1 LMEEVW
7 IEKYRP
13 KSLSDIVGQKEIVER
28 LQAYV
33 QKKSMPHLLFTGRAG
48 TGKTSCAIALV
59 REFFGED
66 WRLNFQELN
75 ASDERGIDVV
85 RTKIKD
91 FARMAPI
98 GSEFKVIFLDE
109 ADALTSD
116 AQAALRRTMEMYTRT
131 CRFILSC
138 NYSSK
143 IIEPIQSRC
152 AVFSFRPLRP
162 EDIRDY
168 LGRIAKKE
176 DLTIE
181 KDGMEALIYVA
192 QGDLRRATNALQVAA
207 AMGDTID
214 DEAIYRSTQTIRPDE
229 IRDLINTALEGDFAK
244 ARKELEKI
252 LIEYALSGED
262 LVRQIHRAVYD
273 LQIKERDKVRLVDR
287 IGEVEFRMVEGGNP
301 RIQLESLLA
310 HFALVGEDIV

>member
-1 LMEEVW
+1 MEEVW

-13 KSLSDIVGQKEIVER
+13 KRLKDVIGQEEIVER
-28 LQAYV
+28 LEAYV
-33 QKKSMPHLLFTGRAG
+33 KGKSMPHLLFAGRPG

-59 REFFGED
+59 REFFGDD

-85 RTKIKD
+85 RNKIKD

-98 GSEFKVIFLDE
+98 GHDFKVIFLDE

-131 CRFILSC
+131 CRFVLSC

-152 AVFSFRPLRP
+152 AVFSFRPLRA
-162 EDIRDY
+162 DDVKKY
-168 LGRIAKKE
+168 LMRIAE
-176 DLTIE
+176 SEGLNIAS
-181 KDGMEALIYVA
+181 DGMDALIYVA
-192 QGDLRRATNALQVAA
+192 QGDMRRATNSLQVAA
-207 AMGDTID
+207 ALGGRINED
-214 DEAIYRSTQTIRPDE
+214 AIYRSTQTVKPE
-229 IRDLINTALEGDFAK
+229 QVQALINTSLKGEFSK
-244 ARKELEKI
+244 ARKQLEEL
-252 LIEYALSGED
+252 LIDYALAGED
-262 LVRQIHRAVYD
+262 LIKQIHRAVYD
-273 LQIKERDKVRLVDR
+273 LNIKERDKVRLVDR
-287 IGEVEFRMVEGGNP
+287 VGEAEFRMVEGANP

-310 HFALVGEDIV
+310 HFAVIGEEIL

>member
-1 LMEEVW
+1 MEEVW

-13 KSLSDIVGQKEIVER
+13 KALSEVVGQREIVER

-33 QKKSMPHLLFTGRAG
+33 RSRSMPHLLFSGRPG
-48 TGKTSCAIALV
+48 TGKTTCAIALV
-59 REFFGED
+59 REFFGEE

-85 RTKIKD
+85 RHKIKD

-109 ADALTSD
+109 ADALTSE

-143 IIEPIQSRC
+143 IIEPIQSRT

-162 EDIRDY
+162 EDVSEY
-168 LGRIAKKE
+168 LGRIAEAE
-176 DLTIE
+176 DLKVE
-181 KDGMEALIYVA
+181 QEGMDAIIYVS

-207 AMGDTID
+207 ALGTKID
-214 DEAIYRSTQTIRPDE
+214 DEAIYRSTQTVRPDE
-229 IRDLINTALEGDFAK
+229 IKSLINTALGGDFSK
-244 ARKELEKI
+244 ARKSLETI
-252 LIEYALSGED
+252 LIDYALSGED
-262 LVRQIHRAVYD
+262 LIRQIHRTVYD
-273 LQIKERDKVRLVDR
+273 LPVKERDKVRLIDR

-310 HFALVGEDIV
+310 HFALVGEDML

>member
-1 LMEEVW
+1 MEEVW

-13 KSLSDIVGQKEIVER
+13 KRLREVVGQEEIVER
-28 LQAYV
+28 LEAYV
-33 QKKSMPHLLFTGRAG
+33 KSRSLPHLMFSGRPG

-59 REFFGED
+59 RELFGDD
-66 WRLNFQELN
+66 WKLNFQELN

-85 RTKIKD
+85 RNKIKD

-109 ADALTSD
+109 ADALTQD

-152 AVFSFRPLRP
+152 AMFSFRPLRS
-162 EDIRDY
+162 EDVEQY
-168 LGRIAKKE
+168 LKHIAKAEKLE
-176 DLTIE
+176 IT

-192 QGDLRRATNALQVAA
+192 SGDMRRGVNALQVAA
-207 AMGDTID
+207 AMGTKID
-214 DEAIYRSTQTIRPDE
+214 DEAIYKSTQTVKPEQIQT
-229 IRDLINTALEGDFAK
+229 LINTALKGDFTRS
-244 ARKELEKI
+244 RKLLEDL
-252 LIEYALSGED
+252 LIDYGLAGED
-262 LVRQIHRAVYD
+262 LIKQIHKNIYD

-287 IGEVEFRMVEGGNP
+287 VGEVEFRMVEGANP
-301 RIQLESLLA
+301 RVQLESLLA
-310 HFALVGEDIV
+310 HFAIIGEEII

>member
-1 LMEEVW
+1 MEEVW

-13 KSLSDIVGQKEIVER
+13 KKLTDVVGQEDIVER
-28 LQAYV
+28 LKAYV
-33 QKKSMPHLLFTGRAG
+33 KSRSLPHLLFAGRPG

-59 REFFGED
+59 RELFGDD

-85 RTKIKD
+85 RSKIKD

-109 ADALTSD
+109 ADALTPD

-131 CRFILSC
+131 CRFIMSC

-162 EDIRDY
+162 EDVRKY
-168 LGRIAKKE
+168 LKHIAKA
-176 DLTIE
+176 E
-181 KDGMEALIYVA
+181 KLEITEEGMVALEYVA
-192 QGDLRRATNALQVAA
+192 SGDMRRGVNALQVAA
-207 AMGDTID
+207 AMGGRID
-214 DEAIYRSTQTIRPDE
+214 DDAIYKSTQTVKPEQIQM
-229 IRDLINTALEGDFAK
+229 LINTALKGDFAK
-244 ARKELEKI
+244 SRKLLED
-252 LIEYALSGED
+252 LLVDYALAGED
-262 LVRQIHRAVYD
+262 LIKQIHKNIFD

-287 IGEVEFRMVEGGNP
+287 VGETEFRMVEGANP
-301 RIQLESLLA
+301 RIQLEALLA
-310 HFALVGEDIV
+310 HFALVGEEII

>member
-1 LMEEVW
+1 MEEVW

-13 KSLSDIVGQKEIVER
+13 KSLSDVVGQKEIVER

-33 QKKSMPHLLFTGRAG
+33 KSKSMPHLLFSGRPG
-48 TGKTSCAIALV
+48 TGKTTCAIALV
-59 REFFGED
+59 REFFED
-66 WRLNFQELN
+66 DWKLNFQELN

-85 RTKIKD
+85 RHKIKD

-98 GSEFKVIFLDE
+98 GSDFKVIFLDE
-109 ADALTSD
+109 ADALTSE

-143 IIEPIQSRC
+143 IIEPIQSRT

-162 EDIRDY
+162 EDVKKY
-168 LGRIAKKE
+168 LGMIAKVEGLK
-176 DLTIE
+176 IE
-181 KDGMEALIYVA
+181 EDGMEALVYVA
-192 QGDLRRATNALQVAA
+192 QGDLRKATNSLQVAA
-207 AMGDTID
+207 VLGTKID
-214 DEAIYRSTQTIRPDE
+214 DEAIYRSTQTVRPDE

-244 ARKELEKI
+244 SRKSLETI
-252 LIEYALSGED
+252 LIDYALSGED
-262 LVRQIHRAVYD
+262 LIRQIHRNVYD
-273 LQIKERDKVRLVDR
+273 LPIKERDKVRLIDR

-310 HFALVGEDIV
+310 HFVLMGEDLL

>member
-1 LMEEVW
+1 MEEVW

-13 KSLSDIVGQKEIVER
+13 KSLSEVVGQTEVVER
-28 LQAYV
+28 LKAYV
-33 QKKSMPHLLFTGRAG
+33 KSKSMPHLMFAGRAG
-48 TGKTSCAIALV
+48 TGKTTCALALV
-59 REFFGED
+59 REFFGEG
-66 WRLNFQELN
+66 WKLNFQELN

-98 GSEFKVIFLDE
+98 GSDFKVIFLDE
-109 ADALTSD
+109 SDALTSD

-162 EDIRDY
+162 EDVKKY
-168 LGRIAKKE
+168 LARVAEKE
-176 DLTIE
+176 GLVLQD
-181 KDGMEALIYVA
+181 DGIDALIYVA
-192 QGDLRRATNALQVAA
+192 QGDLRKATNSLQVAA
-207 AMGDTID
+207 ALTTTID
-214 DEAIYRSTQTIRPDE
+214 DESIYRSTQTVRPE
-229 IRDLINTALEGDFAK
+229 EVKDLINTALEGDFTK
-244 ARKELEKI
+244 ARKGLETI
-252 LIEYALSGED
+252 LIDYALSGED
-262 LVRQIHRAVYD
+262 LIRQIHRNMYD
-273 LQIKERDKVRLVDR
+273 LQIKERDKVRLVDH
-287 IGEVEFRMVEGGNP
+287 IGEVEFRMVEGANP

-310 HFALVGEDIV
+310 HFALVGEEML

>member
-1 LMEEVW
+1 MEEVW

-13 KSLSDIVGQKEIVER
+13 KRLREVVGQEEIVER
-28 LQAYV
+28 LEAYA
-33 QKKSMPHLLFTGRAG
+33 KSRSLPHLMFAGRPG

-59 REFFGED
+59 RELFGDD

-85 RTKIKD
+85 RNKIKD

-109 ADALTSD
+109 ADALTQD

-152 AVFSFRPLRP
+152 AMFSFRPLRP
-162 EDIRDY
+162 EDVEKY
-168 LGRIAKKE
+168 LHHIAKAE
-176 DLTIE
+176 GLDITG
-181 KDGMEALIYVA
+181 DGMEALIYVA
-192 QGDLRRATNALQVAA
+192 SGDMRRGVNALQVAA
-207 AMGDTID
+207 AMGTKID
-214 DEAIYRSTQTIRPDE
+214 DEAIYKSTQTVKP
-229 IRDLINTALEGDFAK
+229 
-244 ARKELEKI
+244 
-252 LIEYALSGED
+252 
-262 LVRQIHRAVYD
+262 
-273 LQIKERDKVRLVDR
+273 
-287 IGEVEFRMVEGGNP
+287 
-301 RIQLESLLA
+301 
-310 HFALVGEDIV
+310 

>member
-1 LMEEVW
+1 MEEVW

-13 KSLSDIVGQKEIVER
+13 KNLSDVVGQREIVER
-28 LQAYV
+28 LKAYV
-33 QKKSMPHLLFTGRAG
+33 KSRSMPHLLLAGRAG

-143 IIEPIQSRC
+143 IIEPIQSRT

-162 EDIRDY
+162 EDVKEY
-168 LGRIAKKE
+168 LTRIAAAEGLSIKE
-176 DLTIE
+176 
-181 KDGMEALIYVA
+181 DGMEALVYVA
-192 QGDLRRATNALQVAA
+192 QGDLRRATNSLQVAA
-207 AMGDTID
+207 AMGTDID
-214 DEAIYRSTQTIRPDE
+214 DEAIYRSTQTVRPDE
-229 IRDLINTALEGDFAK
+229 VRELLNTALEGDFAK
-244 ARKELEKI
+244 ARKTLEKI
-252 LIEYALSGED
+252 LIDYALAGED
-262 LVRQIHRAVYD
+262 LIKQIHRSVYD

-310 HFALVGEDIV
+310 HFALVGEEIL